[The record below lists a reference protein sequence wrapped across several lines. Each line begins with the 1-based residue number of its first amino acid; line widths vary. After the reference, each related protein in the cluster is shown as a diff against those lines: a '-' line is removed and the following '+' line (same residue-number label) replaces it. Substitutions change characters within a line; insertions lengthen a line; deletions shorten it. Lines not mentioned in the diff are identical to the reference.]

1 MTPAEAV
8 VAFTLAAGV
17 VTLTPGLDTALVL
30 RTASVEGRRP
40 AAAAAVG
47 IALGCLAWGVVAA
60 LGLGAVLAASEAAYT
75 ALRWVGAAY
84 LVWLGVGLIRRP
96 HAPPALPR
104 APQPGGGGWFARGL
118 LTNLLNPKVGAFYVT
133 FLPQFTPPGVEV
145 VPFSLG
151 LAAIHAAEGLLWFT
165 LLIAATRPLAAWLRR
180 PAVTRWLDR
189 LTGGVLVAFG
199 LRLALVGRE

>member
-1 MTPAEAV
+1 
-8 VAFTLAAGV
+8 
-17 VTLTPGLDTALVL
+17 
-30 RTASVEGRRP
+30 
-40 AAAAAVG
+40 
-47 IALGCLAWGVVAA
+47 
-60 LGLGAVLAASEAAYT
+60 
-75 ALRWVGAAY
+75 
-84 LVWLGVGLIRRP
+84 
-96 HAPPALPR
+96 
-104 APQPGGGGWFARGL
+104 
-118 LTNLLNPKVGAFYVT
+118 VT